1 MKTKQTHFDVHYSF
15 CPEQNGWVIDAVRPY
30 GDGPFERLGA
40 KTLTIRAVD
49 ELDAF
54 RRINKCLNT
63 SNGVI
68 ARMVLDGQLSFRVV
82 SGGSTTMVTEN
93 AST

>member
-15 CPEQNGWVIDAVRPY
+15 CPEQNRWVVDAVRPH
-30 GDGPFERLGA
+30 GDGPYERLGA
-40 KTLTIRAVD
+40 KTLTVRAVD

-54 RRINKCLNT
+54 QRINKCLNT

-82 SGGSTTMVTEN
+82 SGGSTPMVVEN

>member
-1 MKTKQTHFDVHYSF
+1 MKTKQTHFDVHYSYY
-15 CPEQNGWVIDAVRPY
+15 PEQDAWVIDAVRPHGQGAY
-30 GDGPFERLGA
+30 ERLGA
-40 KTLTIRAVD
+40 KTLTIKAVD

-54 RRINKCLNT
+54 QRINRCLNT

-82 SGGSTTMVTEN
+82 SGGSTTMVTQNE
-93 AST
+93 ST